1 MTAGRADHGPTG
13 GTMTEGPRTTG
24 EPPPDRPAPAGASAA
39 RRTVRIVNPLGLHH
53 RVADRFARACKGLP
67 AAVAVAVTNADV
79 RADGR
84 SLWDLLGLVA
94 LPGQDVV
101 LDVTGPGADAH
112 ADALADILAAEGGED
127 YTI

>member
-1 MTAGRADHGPTG
+1 MTHGPG
-13 GTMTEGPRTTG
+13 TTG
-24 EPPPDRPAPAGASAA
+24 ERPPEPAGEPAV

-53 RVADRFARACKGLP
+53 RVADRFARACKALP

-101 LDVTGPGADAH
+101 LEVAGPDAEAH
-112 ADALADILAAEGGED
+112 AAGLADILAAEGGED
-127 YTI
+127 YAI